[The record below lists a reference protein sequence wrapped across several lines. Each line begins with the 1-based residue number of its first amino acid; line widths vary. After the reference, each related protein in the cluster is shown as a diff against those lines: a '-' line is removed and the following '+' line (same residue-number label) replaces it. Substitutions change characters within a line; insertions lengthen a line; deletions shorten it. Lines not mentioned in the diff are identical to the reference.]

1 MSDSISSMPALVQW
15 SSLSRTSE
23 GDRVARFVKNNK
35 TIENAHVN
43 FETAV
48 RGMKS
53 TSDLFEAK
61 NYRALEYVL
70 TAYGLQSEIGNTGK
84 LKRVLE
90 SDLADENSLAN
101 RMDDQ
106 RFRDLAN
113 ALDFKNGGLA
123 NLKDEG
129 VRSGI
134 RGRYEREAYR
144 IDLGAQ
150 NPALRQAEYFK
161 NNISSVSDIY
171 SLLGDRT
178 FRDVAQ
184 KVGGIPPEVAYQGV
198 EAQARV
204 FEKVFDVSK
213 ADDPAYVEKFVQR
226 FLAAADIEANGGAEN
241 DPTVQLLQSATGGGD
256 GDIASIKG
264 IDLII

>member
-1 MSDSISSMPALVQW
+1 MSGSISGMPALTQW
-15 SSLSRTSE
+15 SSLARSSE
-23 GDRVARFVKNNK
+23 SERVARFAKNNK
-35 TIENAHVN
+35 TVENAHAN

-53 TSDLFEAK
+53 TSELFQAK

-84 LKRVLE
+84 LQRVLE

-106 RFRDLAN
+106 RFRDMAA
-113 ALDFKNGGLA
+113 ALDFKNGGLS
-123 NLKDEG
+123 NIKDEG
-129 VRSGI
+129 IRGGI
-134 RGRYEREAYR
+134 RARYEREAYR
-144 IDLGAQ
+144 VDLGAQ

-161 NNISSVSDIY
+161 NNISGASDIY
-171 SLLGDRT
+171 AVLGDRT
-178 FRDVAQ
+178 FREVVQ
-184 KVGGIPPEVAYQGV
+184 KVAGIPAEVAYQGV

-204 FEKVFDVSK
+204 FEKHFDVSK
-213 ADDPAYVEKFVQR
+213 AGDPAYIEKFVQR
-226 FLAAADIEANGGAEN
+226 FLAAADLEANGGAEN
-241 DPTVQLLQSATGGGD
+241 DPTVQLMQSLAGGGETD
-256 GDIASIKG
+256 PFSIKG

>member
-1 MSDSISSMPALVQW
+1 MSGSISAMPALTQW
-15 SSLSRTSE
+15 SALARTSE
-23 GDRVARFVKNNK
+23 SDRVARFAKNNK
-35 TIENAHVN
+35 TLENAYAN

-53 TSDLFEAK
+53 TAELFEAK

-84 LKRVLE
+84 LRRVLE
-90 SDLADENSLAN
+90 SDMSDENSLAN

-123 NLKDEG
+123 NLQDSG
-129 VRSGI
+129 VRAGI

-144 IDLGAQ
+144 IDLGNQ

-161 NNISSVSDIY
+161 NNISGASDIY
-171 SLLGDRT
+171 AVLGDRT
-178 FRDVAQ
+178 FREVVQ
-184 KVGGIPPEVAYQGV
+184 KVGGIPAEVAYQGV

-204 FEKVFDVSK
+204 FEKVFDTSK
-213 ADDPAYVEKFVQR
+213 AGDPAYIERFVQR
-226 FLAAADIEANGGAEN
+226 FLAAADLEANGGAEN
-241 DPTVQLLQSATGGGD
+241 DPTVQLMQSISGGGD
-256 GDIASIKG
+256 ADIASIKG

>member
-1 MSDSISSMPALVQW
+1 MTGSISSMPALTQW
-15 SSLSRTSE
+15 SSLARTSE
-23 GDRVARFVKNNK
+23 SDRVARFVKNNK
-35 TIENAHVN
+35 TVENAHAN

-53 TSDLFEAK
+53 TDELFEAK

-84 LKRVLE
+84 LKRVLD

-106 RFRDLAN
+106 RFRDMAA
-113 ALDFKNGGLA
+113 ALDFKNGGLS
-123 NLKDEG
+123 NLKDD
-129 VRSGI
+129 GI
-134 RGRYEREAYR
+134 RGGIRARYEREAYR
-144 IDLGAQ
+144 VDLGAQ

-161 NNISSVSDIY
+161 NNIANVSDIY
-171 SLLGDRT
+171 GVLGDRT
-178 FRDVAQ
+178 FREVVQ
-184 KVGGIPPEVAYQGV
+184 KVAGIPPEVAYQGV

-204 FEKVFDVSK
+204 FEKHFDTSK
-213 ADDPAYVEKFVQR
+213 ADDPAYIERFVQR
-226 FLAAADIEANGGAEN
+226 FLAAADLEANGGAEN
-241 DPTVQLLQSATGGGD
+241 DPTVQLMQSLAGGGD
-256 GDIASIKG
+256 TDIASIKG

>member
-1 MSDSISSMPALVQW
+1 MSGSVSGMPALTQW
-15 SSLSRTSE
+15 SSLLRTSE
-23 GDRVARFVKNNK
+23 SDRVARFAKNNK
-35 TIENAHVN
+35 TIENAHAN
-43 FETAV
+43 FDAAV

-53 TSDLFEAK
+53 TSELFEAK

-90 SDLADENSLAN
+90 SDMADENSLAN

-123 NLKDEG
+123 NLKDDS
-129 VRSGI
+129 VRAGL

-144 IDLGAQ
+144 VDLGAQ

-161 NNISSVSDIY
+161 NNISGASDIY
-171 SLLGDRT
+171 SVLGDRT
-178 FRDVAQ
+178 FREVVQ

-213 ADDPAYVEKFVQR
+213 ADDPAYVEQFVKR

-241 DPTVQLLQSATGGGD
+241 DPVVQLLQSATGGGD
-256 GDIASIKG
+256 MDISQIKSID
-264 IDLII
+264 ILI